1 MTTGGGSFPPKNPR
15 RAGCVI
21 YPYVPEAKWFFML
34 DVYSKDEKDD
44 LSEAER
50 KMLSKLTT
58 ELKQQAKTSV
68 SRSTRRK
75 K

>member
-1 MTTGGGSFPPKNPR
+1 
-15 RAGCVI
+15 VI

-34 DVYSKDEKDD
+34 NVYSKDEKDD